1 MRIAVD
7 FDGTIVENCF
17 PEIGEERPFA
27 VDVLKKFQK
36 EQHHVLILWTVRNG
50 EYLDEALKWCEERGL
65 VFDAVNTHC
74 FEEGEPDSSA
84 YFSCKVNAHLFI
96 DDRNLGGVPD
106 WTTIYRQVTSGKAF
120 SYFEPQREANTSSPK
135 NIFIHFGEWLEKVR
149 QEVNA
154 RKR

>member
-50 EYLDEALKWCEERGL
+50 EYLDEALKWCEERG
-65 VFDAVNTHC
+65 

-135 NIFIHFGEWLEKVR
+135 NIFIRFGEWLEKVR

>member
-36 EQHHVLILWTVRNG
+36 EQHHVLILWTVRSG
-50 EYLDEALKWCEERGL
+50 AYLDEALKWCEERGL
-65 VFDAVNTHC
+65 VFDAVNTHY
-74 FEEGEPDSSA
+74 FEEGEPDASA
-84 YFSCKVNAHLFI
+84 AFSCKVNAHLFI
-96 DDRNLGGVPD
+96 DDRNLGGMPD
-106 WTTIYRQVTSGKAF
+106 WTTIYHQVSSGKAF
-120 SYFEPQREANTSSPK
+120 SMIIPEREADKRLPK
-135 NIFIHFGEWLEKVR
+135 NIFIRFGEWFEKIR

>member
-1 MRIAVD
+1 M
-7 FDGTIVENCF
+7 F
-17 PEIGEERPFA
+17 PEIGDERPFA

-135 NIFIHFGEWLEKVR
+135 NIFIRFGEWLEKVR

>member
-120 SYFEPQREANTSSPK
+120 SYFEPQREAKPSSPK
-135 NIFIHFGEWLEKVR
+135 NIFIRFGEWLEKVR

>member
-74 FEEGEPDSSA
+74 FEEGESDSSA

-135 NIFIHFGEWLEKVR
+135 NIFIRFGEWLEKVR

>member
-27 VDVLKKFQK
+27 VDVLKKFR
-36 EQHHVLILWTVRNG
+36 EEHHVLILWTVRNG
-50 EYLDEALKWCEERGL
+50 AYLDEALKWCEERGL
-65 VFDAVNTHC
+65 TFDAVNTHY
-74 FEEGEPDSSA
+74 FEEGETCDRSS
-84 YFSCKVNAHLFI
+84 FSNKVNAHLFI

-106 WTTIYRQVTSGKAF
+106 WTTIYRQVNSGNAF
-120 SYFEPQREANTSSPK
+120 SRIVLDAQKEKSAQPQ
-135 NIFIHFGEWLEKVR
+135 NIFIRFGLWLEKIKK
-149 QEVNA
+149 EVEA

>member
-74 FEEGEPDSSA
+74 FEEGGPDSSA

-135 NIFIHFGEWLEKVR
+135 NIFIRFGEWLEKVR

>member
-106 WTTIYRQVTSGKAF
+106 WTTIYRQVTSGKTF

-135 NIFIHFGEWLEKVR
+135 NIFIRFGEWLEKVR

>member
-27 VDVLKKFQK
+27 VDVLKKFK
-36 EQHHVLILWTVRNG
+36 EEHHVLILWTVRNG
-50 EYLDEALKWCEERGL
+50 AYLDEALKWCEERGL
-65 VFDAVNTHC
+65 VFDAVNTHY
-74 FEEGEPDSSA
+74 FEEGEPDASA
-84 YFSCKVNAHLFI
+84 AFSCKVNAHLFI

-106 WTTIYRQVTSGKAF
+106 WTTIYRQVMAGKAF
-120 SYFEPQREANTSSPK
+120 SMIVPEREADKRPPK
-135 NIFIHFGEWLEKVR
+135 NVFIRFGEWLEKVR